1 MPIYKKRK
9 SSMVK
14 LIMLL
19 YCILS
24 SFVIKAQNE
33 GNILIDGTPTIFK
46 QELSLP
52 YWLKSGQTLDIW
64 TNISSISVIEFNIDS
79 TSGSL
84 IFSKVLSITKLNQV
98 PAMKVWKIEALG
110 FKNSSSIAK
119 PSNFISP
126 KVYNSPGSYVW
137 IVPPGIT
144 SVCIEVW
151 GGGGNGAEGTS
162 TYNGGGGGGGGYGYQ
177 CFNVSPGKKLYITV
191 GGSNE
196 DSKIDSFIYATAGKN
211 GVGDKGGL
219 GGSSNA
225 SYKINGENGQNGNTG
240 CAGRGGAGGNG
251 GASKAP
257 YCCGSPTPYTAGNFP
272 SGGSGGGQLC
282 YSMYGNYNNMVPG
295 ANGQVIIYW

>member
-1 MPIYKKRK
+1 MKSIKTLYK
-9 SSMVK
+9 
-14 LIMLL
+14 LL
-19 YCILS
+19 VLTVAFALQS
-24 SFVIKAQNE
+24 KTSAQTE
-33 GNILIDGTPTIFK
+33 GSILIDGKPTIFK

-64 TNISSISVIEFNIDS
+64 TNVSSLSVIEFNVDS

-84 IFSKVLSITKLNQV
+84 LFSKVLSITKLSQV
-98 PAMKVWKIEALG
+98 PPSKAWKIEAMG
-110 FKNSSSIAK
+110 FTNSSSIAK

-126 KVYNSPGSYVW
+126 KIYNSPGKYVW

-177 CFNVSPGKKLYITV
+177 CFNVVPGKKLYITV
-191 GGSNE
+191 GAATQ
-196 DSKIDSFIYATAGKN
+196 DSKVDSFINATAGKD
-211 GVGDKGGL
+211 GITSS
-219 GGSSNA
+219 GGSGGTSNA
-225 SYKINGENGQNGNTG
+225 NYKINGENGENGNVG
-240 CAGRGGAGGNG
+240 CAGKGGAGGNG

-257 YCCGSPTPYTAGNFP
+257 FCCGSSWPFTAGNFP
-272 SGGSGGGQLC
+272 GGGSGGGQLC
-282 YSMYGNYNNMVPG
+282 YSQYGNYNNMVSG